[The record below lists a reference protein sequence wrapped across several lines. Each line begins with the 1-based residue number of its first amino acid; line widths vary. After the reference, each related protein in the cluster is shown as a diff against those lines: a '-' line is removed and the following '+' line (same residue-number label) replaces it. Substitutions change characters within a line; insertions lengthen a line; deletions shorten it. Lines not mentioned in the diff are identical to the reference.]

1 MLLNRKEEMKNN
13 DQQFKFLKK
22 CNFKDQLL
30 NNLNKKMEE
39 QVFLIF
45 QSNSIISFLKIGNM
59 MKFLKFLMEK
69 I

>member
-1 MLLNRKEEMKNN
+1 MLLNQKEEMKNN
-13 DQQFKFLKK
+13 GLQFKFLKK
-22 CNFKDQLL
+22 CNFKDQLS

-45 QSNSIISFLKIGNM
+45 KSNSIISFLKIGSM